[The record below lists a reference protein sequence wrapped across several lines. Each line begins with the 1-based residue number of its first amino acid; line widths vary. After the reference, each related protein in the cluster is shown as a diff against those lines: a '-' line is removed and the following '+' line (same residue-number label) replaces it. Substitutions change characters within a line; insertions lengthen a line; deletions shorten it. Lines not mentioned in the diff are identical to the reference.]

1 MFHILLIQTYH
12 AYMGKVRPHMAR
24 AGLSNGQPKILRY
37 LRDHGSCP
45 QRELAEF
52 YHIEP
57 ATVSRLLD
65 GIEEQGLITRT
76 VSPASRRTTLV
87 EITPTGSGCFEQF
100 EEGRK
105 LAEADAFC
113 GFTPQQR
120 EEFLTLLELI
130 HANVSDT
137 KDDGAKKEDTRR

>member
-57 ATVSRLLD
+57 ATVS
-65 GIEEQGLITRT
+65 
-76 VSPASRRTTLV
+76 PASRRTTLV
-87 EITPTGSGCFEQF
+87 EITPKGSGCFEQF

-137 KDDGAKKEDTRR
+137 KDDGAKEEDTRR